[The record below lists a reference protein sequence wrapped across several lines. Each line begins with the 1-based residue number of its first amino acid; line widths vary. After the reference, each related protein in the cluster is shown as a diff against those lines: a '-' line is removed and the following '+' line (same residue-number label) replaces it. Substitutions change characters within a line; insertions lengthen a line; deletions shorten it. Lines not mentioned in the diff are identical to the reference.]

1 MVKDR
6 DKKNDSHE
14 QLTEKTMQI
23 KTNELGYCVHIAPT
37 CIYTSY
43 LYNVV
48 TCIYRS
54 IYLLKCV
61 RCVPSTGTFHFKFL

>member
-37 CIYTSY
+37 CIRYIQVIYT
-43 LYNVV
+43 
-48 TCIYRS
+48 T
-54 IYLLKCV
+54 LLHV
-61 RCVPSTGTFHFKFL
+61 FIDQFIN